1 MASVVKRVKRGRTY
15 YCLYHDSRS
24 GGRRQREEY
33 LGASIPPDIEERKK
47 AFEYESF
54 MEQWRPRL
62 EAMRK
67 NHAKK
72 ESRIP
77 GPAREKALAEF
88 AVRFTYNTQKIE
100 GSALT
105 LLDTSLLL
113 ADRITPSNRPAGDV
127 REAEAHQKIFL
138 EMVSNKKDLTATA
151 VKSWNRKLLADT
163 KPNIAGTLRGHD
175 VRISGSQFGP
185 PSHAAVGMLFRNFF
199 RWYRANKNTNPAE
212 LAALVHLKL
221 VTVHPFSDGNGRVS
235 RLAMNCVL
243 NLHGYPMLDIGYRD
257 RRPYYAALEKSQTS
271 DDPAPFVKWFVRLYA
286 RTHGYLPDKRRGA
299 PTQPRRGSARKTQ
312 KRQKTG
318 RRRAPA

>member
-1 MASVVKRVKRGRTY
+1 MASVVKRVKRGRAY
-15 YCLYHDSRS
+15 YYLYHDSRS

-33 LGASIPPDIEERKK
+33 LGASIPPDIEERKM

-54 MEQWRPRL
+54 MEHWRPRL
-62 EAMRK
+62 EAIRGA
-67 NHAKK
+67 HAKK

-77 GPAREKALAEF
+77 KPAREKALAEF

-105 LLDTSLLL
+105 LMDTSLLL

-138 EMVSNKKDLTATA
+138 EMVSGKKDLTSTA
-151 VKSWNRKLLADT
+151 VKSWNRRLLADT
-163 KPNIAGTLRGHD
+163 KPNIAGALRGHD
-175 VRISGSQFGP
+175 VRISGSRFVP
-185 PSHAAVGMLFRNFF
+185 PPRAAVGALFREFF
-199 RWYRANKNTNPAE
+199 RWYRSNKNTNPAE
-212 LAALVHLKL
+212 LAALAHLKL
-221 VTVHPFSDGNGRVS
+221 ATIHPFSDGNGRIS

-271 DDPAPFVKWFVRLYA
+271 DDPAPFVKWFVRLYV
-286 RTHGYLPDKRRGA
+286 RTHGCLPDKRRGA
-299 PTQPRRGSARKTQ
+299 PA
-312 KRQKTG
+312 
-318 RRRAPA
+318 RAPPGKRKSGKRPDAGDRSV